1 MVWTGFVPEMPCV
14 HGHFNQS
21 VYCTCDPGWGT
32 EHVPVGVQLP
42 VFCNESDVTYWKH
55 QTTMKPRAHLAPS
68 LIIMLVVTG
77 ALVALLLACWGGATS
92 SLRRATWTW
101 AHCRMGSGSAWSVA
115 AFISASAA
123 TATRIRWRVTRR
135 TAIRGPE

>member
-77 ALVALLLACWGGATS
+77 ALVALLLGLLG
-92 SLRRATWTW
+92 RRYIFPPP
-101 AHCRMGSGSAWSVA
+101 RNMDMGPLSDGQRSAWSVA

>member
-77 ALVALLLACWGGATS
+77 ALVALLLGLLGRRYIFPPPRNMDMGPLSDGQRECMERCRVYLGECRDRDPHSMEGDETDSDSGA
-92 SLRRATWTW
+92 
-101 AHCRMGSGSAWSVA
+101 
-115 AFISASAA
+115 
-123 TATRIRWRVTRR
+123 
-135 TAIRGPE
+135 